1 MSGTSR
7 RTFMSDFRQFFF
19 RGLTV
24 LLPSVLTIWILF
36 QAYRFVDQNIAQP
49 INGICRV
56 IVIRSVPLIYR
67 DETKQPGWYL
77 VSDEERQ
84 AEQDRRRVDKL
95 PKLADKDLDADLRK
109 RALSAWWQ
117 QHWTLN
123 LIGLAVAV
131 ILFYLAGRILGG
143 FLGRKLIHR
152 VERLLG
158 RLPVF
163 KQVYPYVKQ
172 VVEFLLGEPRIE
184 LKRIGLVEYPRTG
197 IWSLGFITGKPS
209 PAWHQAAG
217 QELLTLFIPS
227 SPTPFTGYTIT
238 VPRNAVI
245 ELDITPEEAFRFTV
259 SGGVLTPGGIG
270 EQHAD
275 LVEKRERGTQRAD
288 ADHGAG
294 TDTAPSDQ

>member
-1 MSGTSR
+1 
-7 RTFMSDFRQFFF
+7 MSDFRQFFY

-56 IVIRSVPLIYR
+56 VVIRSMPLIYR
-67 DETKQPGWYL
+67 DETKRPDWYN
-77 VSDEERQ
+77 VNDEERL
-84 AEQDRRRVDKL
+84 AERDRRRANKQ
-95 PKLADKDLDADLRK
+95 PKLEDKDLDADIRK

-117 QHWTLN
+117 LHWWLN
-123 LIGLAVAV
+123 LIGLGVAV

-143 FLGRKLIHR
+143 FLGRKLTHR
-152 VERLLG
+152 VERILS
-158 RLPVF
+158 RLPIF

-172 VVEFLLGEPRIE
+172 VVEFLLGEPKIE
-184 LKRIGLVEYPRTG
+184 LKRVGLVEYPRSG
-197 IWSLGFITGKPS
+197 IWSLGFITGKPAQ
-209 PAWHQAAG
+209 PWQDAAG

-227 SPTPFTGYTIT
+227 SPTPITGYTIT
-238 VPRNAVI
+238 VPRQDVV

-270 EQHAD
+270 EQYATLIETRTEDVPAAD
-275 LVEKRERGTQRAD
+275 KQSSPDPADPGKKQKQKEKE
-288 ADHGAG
+288 
-294 TDTAPSDQ
+294 P